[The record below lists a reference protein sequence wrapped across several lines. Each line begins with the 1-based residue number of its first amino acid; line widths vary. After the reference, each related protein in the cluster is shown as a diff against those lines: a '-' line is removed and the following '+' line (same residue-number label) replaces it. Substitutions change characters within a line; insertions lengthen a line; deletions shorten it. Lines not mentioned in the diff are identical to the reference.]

1 MKFLPLIA
9 LALIV
14 FSACS
19 KDDDNEPTDRMQLI
33 TSSAWKLNS
42 AGIDGNNDGKAE
54 TPLPDGTLE
63 PCETD
68 NLFTFRSDGTGTADE
83 GATKCEETDPQSTE
97 FSWNFT
103 NNQQSVVFNDAIFTG
118 IDGEVKIL
126 SLTSS
131 TMTLSKELDLGLPVP
146 ITIIVEMKH

>member
-9 LALIV
+9 FSLLV

-19 KDDDNEPTDRMQLI
+19 KDDDKDSENRMQLI
-33 TSSAWKLNS
+33 TSSSWKLNS
-42 AGIDGNNDGKAE
+42 AGIDGNNDGTAE

-83 GATKCEETDPQSTE
+83 GATKCEESDPQSTE
-97 FSWNFT
+97 FSWSFS
-103 NNQQSVVFNDAIFTG
+103 NNQQAVVFNDAIFTG

-126 SLTSS
+126 ALTSS
-131 TMTLSKELDLGLPVP
+131 TMKLSKELDLGLPVP
-146 ITIIVEMKH
+146 ITIIVELKH